1 MKRIYQTT
9 VVSIALL
16 FCAQT
21 AHAALMPVSGDQN
34 FFTIAAPGPSS
45 EVVIEDHDSYYVS
58 WFQFTLALPTD
69 ITLDTLGSIDDY
81 EPFFGTPGV
90 LDTVLAL
97 YDYSLDTAGA
107 AIGNNGKLLAQNDN
121 CSAGVDTSCLTFSA
135 LAAGSYLAG
144 ITTKEN
150 SPFADDWVTPSD
162 TSGAID
168 FLFGTT
174 QLNLNVNPVPVPAA
188 FWLFG
193 TALLGFVGMSRR
205 RSVKS

>member
-1 MKRIYQTT
+1 MYQTI

-16 FCAQT
+16 FCMQT
-21 AHAALMPVSGDQN
+21 AHAALMPVSGDDN

-45 EVVIEDHDSYYVS
+45 VIVEDPDDVNYVH
-58 WFQFTLALPTD
+58 WFQFTLASSTD
-69 ITLDTLGSIDDY
+69 ITLTTHGSVDDVF
-81 EPFFGTPGV
+81 PFIPPVPGV
-90 LDTVLAL
+90 LNTVLAL

-205 RSVKS
+205 TSVKS